1 MLTRSCKNLLVIL
14 YSNGIMENL
23 PPARMLIYLSGE
35 GEIRSLFSYSC
46 IHIRSVNCD
55 IKTTYSV
62 SHHAQSREDEQHKT
76 YPKNLWPLPPPAHS
90 LKLTH
95 MHRYSFSFSHQ
106 PMEQPPSTSIQIRLY
121 TYVTIAT

>member
-1 MLTRSCKNLLVIL
+1 
-14 YSNGIMENL
+14 MENL

-95 MHRYSFSFSHQ
+95 TGILF
-106 PMEQPPSTSIQIRLY
+106 PSAINLWNNLPAPLY
-121 TYVTIAT
+121 K